1 FPAISQV
8 NYLNNEIVSALNSE
22 DREEIMNAEKIKAYG
37 DELMREAE
45 LMEKGI
51 GLKMVKKEDYLSE
64 KIRQMDDE
72 TLDISRR
79 AVRKKIRASK
89 HYGNANLITAYVYTK
104 NLKELSFQSSRSDK
118 NKIESL
124 IEESSSLMQKSR
136 IIRGKVLQIN
146 NEFLVYPHLIDA
158 NEIEFKAVSKL
169 KIAYSFIF
177 KNATIDYQQSLKD
190 KGIISEIENTK
201 SSVNIYF
208 KIQVAASKEYLSNEN
223 LKKIYDTDE
232 NLDSEYDNGWYKYSV
247 RKKFRTYDDACEF
260 KNAMNVKDA
269 FILAFMQEKKVPVPE
284 VVQLQNPNSKRKTE
298 IAPKNVAIVY
308 RLQIGVSTLPA
319 SNESVK
325 RMKSGGKLV
334 IMMKH
339 DGWYSYTIGDFKSRK
354 DADKF
359 KKNKKLTN
367 ATVLAFK
374 NGKPLGND

>member
-1 FPAISQV
+1 MKIIIKIVLISFCNLTILFSVISQV
-8 NYLNNEIVSALNSE
+8 NYLSKEIVFALNSE
-22 DREEIMNAEKIKAYG
+22 DRKEIMNAEKIKAYG

-247 RKKFRTYDDACEF
+247 RKKFRTYEDACEF

-308 RLQIGVSTLPA
+308 RLQIGVST
-319 SNESVK
+319 
-325 RMKSGGKLV
+325 
-334 IMMKH
+334 
-339 DGWYSYTIGDFKSRK
+339 
-354 DADKF
+354 
-359 KKNKKLTN
+359 
-367 ATVLAFK
+367 
-374 NGKPLGND
+374 